1 MSPSENKG
9 RYIKPDDPRIPE
21 AIKTAILLCGGVRP
35 YDDTIKVCHLQ
46 ILIKIAQRYMLSGTP
61 EEKK

>member
-1 MSPSENKG
+1 MDK
-9 RYIKPDDPRIPE
+9 YIEPDDPRISE
-21 AIKTAILLCGGVRP
+21 AIKTAKLLCAGIRP

-61 EEKK
+61 DEPKEGENG